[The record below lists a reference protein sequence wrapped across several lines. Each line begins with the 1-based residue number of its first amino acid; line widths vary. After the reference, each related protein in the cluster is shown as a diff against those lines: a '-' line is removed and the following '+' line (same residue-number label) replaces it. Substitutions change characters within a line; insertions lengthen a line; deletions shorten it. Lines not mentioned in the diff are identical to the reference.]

1 MIRYDL
7 IPAKHMASVM
17 QRYIEH
23 GIRPG
28 HFLTALLCNDF
39 MEAATRA
46 DDTNGRL
53 FYEWAVWLHN
63 YAPPACYGSEARFRV
78 WTAAAVKARA
88 AEVRAAVKTRV
99 NGP

>member
-7 IPAKHMASVM
+7 IPVHHMAGGM

-23 GIRPG
+23 GICPG

-46 DDTNGRL
+46 DDTNGRH
-53 FYEWAVWLHN
+53 FFEWAVWLHN
-63 YAPPACYGSEARFRV
+63 YAPPACYGSEARFTA
-78 WTAAAVKARA
+78 WTAAAVKSRDAKVKA
-88 AEVRAAVKTRV
+88 AVRAKV